1 MRRWKP
7 SCQALPPEA
16 QKLLKDLTRQ
26 TYQAKREKTYLSKL
40 EQVQESEICIP
51 KSLEPTYTS
60 WIQPTTFFNPSE
72 RLKGASPAAQLYEE
86 LRHIAQRK
94 VDDPIRTRIY
104 AVALYDVRLQIDENN
119 CLQLKRGIKE
129 KIVQVISES
138 SVVHDSLED
147 VEKWTKLYLK
157 FGERMKEI
165 AVRNGG
171 LGALI
176 MMPLLRLSLYQ

>member
-1 MRRWKP
+1 MRHWKP
-7 SCQALPPEA
+7 SFQALPPEA
-16 QKLLKDLTRQ
+16 QKRLKDLTRQ
-26 TYQAKREKTYLSKL
+26 THQAKREKAYLSKL

-51 KSLEPTYTS
+51 KSLEPVFTS
-60 WIQPTTFFNPSE
+60 WTQPTTFFNPSE

-104 AVALYDVRLQIDENN
+104 AVALYDLRLQIDGNN

-138 SVVHDSLED
+138 SIVHDSLED
-147 VEKWTKLYLK
+147 VEKWTKSYLI
-157 FGERMKEI
+157 FGARMKEI
-165 AVRNGG
+165 AVGNGG

-176 MMPLLRLSLYQ
+176 MMPLLSLSLYQ

>member
-1 MRRWKP
+1 VRRWKP

-16 QKLLKDLTRQ
+16 QNRLKALTRRTRQ
-26 TYQAKREKTYLSKL
+26 TKREKAYVSKL

-51 KSLEPTYTS
+51 KSLKPTYTS

-86 LRHIAQRK
+86 LRQIAQRK

-104 AVALYDVRLQIDENN
+104 AVALYDLRLQIDENN

-129 KIVQVISES
+129 KIVQVISDS

-165 AVRNGG
+165 AVGNGG

-176 MMPLLRLSLYQ
+176 MMPLLPLSLYQ